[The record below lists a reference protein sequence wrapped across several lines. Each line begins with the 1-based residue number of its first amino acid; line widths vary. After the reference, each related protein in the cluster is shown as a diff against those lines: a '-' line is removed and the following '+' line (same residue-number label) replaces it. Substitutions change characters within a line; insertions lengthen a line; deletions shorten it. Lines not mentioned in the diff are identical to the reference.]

1 MKRIVYLINLI
12 LVTASCAIPSLKA
25 TVDDQGEEYRAAG
38 EYLFTQASKGK
49 LFTCYLCHE
58 DCLAKTLRTL
68 EKEKNNTESQMLVSS
83 ECLYCAFHT
92 INNPKEADALVND
105 LYKFH
110 IKCLTRIQNSICFS
124 VERYSKTKLCCQPC
138 LQKHITTCK
147 PCLQKYMATQNQN
160 KNDQSNPLYDDCQ
173 KLTAL
178 LSGALFCMPFSLSAH

>member
-92 INNPKEADALVND
+92 INNTEEADVLVNN

-110 IKCLTRIQNSICFS
+110 TKCFGVIQKNISSAIAA
-124 VERYSKTKLCCQPC
+124 YSGYSTLYCHECW
-138 LQKHITTCK
+138 QKK
-147 PCLQKYMATQNQN
+147 NASQNQN
-160 KNDQSNPLYDDCQ
+160 RRGQSNPDNNPNCADCDTDCAN
-173 KLTAL
+173 LCVL
-178 LSGALFCMPFSLSAH
+178 LCMPFSLIAH